1 MWQDHRK
8 ILGLN
13 NRKIIGGGHLYL
25 VPIEKKLLHKS
36 KDGFNKYIELNNFI
50 SHAGLYGE
58 RPESS
63 LSAFKDA
70 IRREFHMVEADFQF
84 TKDKILVILHAI
96 DLGNVSNGKGKV
108 FELNLEELQKL
119 DFGSKFDA
127 KYVGGKNFN
136 F

>member
-1 MWQDHRK
+1 M
-8 ILGLN
+8 
-13 NRKIIGGGHLYL
+13 
-25 VPIEKKLLHKS
+25 LHKP

-50 SHAGLYGE
+50 SHAGLFGE

-70 IRREFHMVEADFQF
+70 IRRDFHIVEADLQF
-84 TKDKILVILHAI
+84 TKDKIPVTLHAI

-108 FELNLEELQKL
+108 FESNLDELQKL

-127 KYVGGKNFN
+127 KYAGEKILDFEDLLIWCKNNEVIIDLNLAHLDYNECF
-136 F
+136 